1 MAVAARLSIFDDF
14 DGLFL
19 APGAFKGALIV
30 VWRIGGLDTDE
41 PHLSATR
48 FATREA
54 HRPRLP
60 NYLIRSHA
68 TRPRLLSFV
77 FSTAHGI
84 AHLKNT
90 YTNKKSWWRRI
101 FWNHFRISTLFQQ
114 PLDSRPPYPLTGG
127 IPGAVVPPAALLL
140 FAREVKIR
148 THPPPL
154 ALKTVRSEYWDRR
167 RWWQRRPQQPI
178 SLVGVPH

>member
-1 MAVAARLSIFDDF
+1 MRVGSKANQPLEVLLAAAAVSAATGRFRAGYLFVFDDF

-19 APGAFKGALIV
+19 APRAFKGALIV

-68 TRPRLLSFV
+68 TRPRLLLFV
-77 FSTAHGI
+77 FSIAQAD

-90 YTNKKSWWRRI
+90 YTKEKSWRRRI
-101 FWNHFRISTLFQQ
+101 F
-114 PLDSRPPYPLTGG
+114 
-127 IPGAVVPPAALLL
+127 
-140 FAREVKIR
+140 
-148 THPPPL
+148 
-154 ALKTVRSEYWDRR
+154 
-167 RWWQRRPQQPI
+167 
-178 SLVGVPH
+178 

>member
-41 PHLSATR
+41 PHLNPAR
-48 FATREA
+48 FATRKA

-101 FWNHFRISTLFQQ
+101 F
-114 PLDSRPPYPLTGG
+114 
-127 IPGAVVPPAALLL
+127 
-140 FAREVKIR
+140 
-148 THPPPL
+148 
-154 ALKTVRSEYWDRR
+154 
-167 RWWQRRPQQPI
+167 
-178 SLVGVPH
+178 

>member
-1 MAVAARLSIFDDF
+1 MLATWMRVGSKANQPLEVLLAAAAVSAATGRFRAGYLFVFDDF

-19 APGAFKGALIV
+19 APRAFKGALIV

-60 NYLIRSHA
+60 NYLKGSHA
-68 TRPRLLSFV
+68 TRPRLLLFIV
-77 FSTAHGI
+77 STAQAT

-90 YTNKKSWWRRI
+90 YTKEESWRRRI
-101 FWNHFRISTLFQQ
+101 F
-114 PLDSRPPYPLTGG
+114 
-127 IPGAVVPPAALLL
+127 
-140 FAREVKIR
+140 
-148 THPPPL
+148 
-154 ALKTVRSEYWDRR
+154 
-167 RWWQRRPQQPI
+167 
-178 SLVGVPH
+178 

>member
-90 YTNKKSWWRRI
+90 YTNKKSWWRPI
-101 FWNHFRISTLFQQ
+101 F
-114 PLDSRPPYPLTGG
+114 
-127 IPGAVVPPAALLL
+127 
-140 FAREVKIR
+140 
-148 THPPPL
+148 
-154 ALKTVRSEYWDRR
+154 
-167 RWWQRRPQQPI
+167 
-178 SLVGVPH
+178 